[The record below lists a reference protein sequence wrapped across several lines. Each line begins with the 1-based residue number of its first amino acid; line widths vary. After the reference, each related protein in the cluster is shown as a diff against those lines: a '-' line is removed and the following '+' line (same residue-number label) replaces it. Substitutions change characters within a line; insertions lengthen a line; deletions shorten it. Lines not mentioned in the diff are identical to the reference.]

1 VLVDFWASW
10 CGPCRRENPNV
21 VQAFNQFK
29 NKNFTILGVSL
40 DRPGQK
46 ENWIKAIKE
55 DNLTWTHISDLKFWQ
70 SEVVPVY
77 QVGSIPFNVLVDPD
91 GKVVAENLRGNAL
104 EQKLHELL
112 NESYLSIRKGLPLAT
127 LFSFLMW
134 ELFFIICHQGIQVI
148 ISSQRLAIYSL
159 VSPGAFAAT
168 DPFAGIV

>member
-1 VLVDFWASW
+1 MPDTEGRTVKLSSFRGKYVLVDFWASW

-104 EQKLHELL
+104 EQKLQEVL
-112 NESYLSIRKGLPLAT
+112 N
-127 LFSFLMW
+127 
-134 ELFFIICHQGIQVI
+134 
-148 ISSQRLAIYSL
+148 
-159 VSPGAFAAT
+159 
-168 DPFAGIV
+168 

>member
-77 QVGSIPFNVLVDPD
+77 QLSGIPFNVLVDPD

-104 EQKLHELL
+104 EQKLQEFL
-112 NESYLSIRKGLPLAT
+112 N
-127 LFSFLMW
+127 
-134 ELFFIICHQGIQVI
+134 
-148 ISSQRLAIYSL
+148 
-159 VSPGAFAAT
+159 
-168 DPFAGIV
+168 